1 MSVHQR
7 LHIESTLEI
16 TQNAAMFTVLQTIQ
30 RLASSNLSVLFAGE
44 HGTGKEWAARLIH
57 RLSAQ
62 SNGPFLPFD
71 CASLPAET
79 IDRELFGYETLTHDG
94 IAVKHG
100 AFEDAS
106 GGTLLLNE
114 IAFLPMGTQMKIAR
128 TLEYGTIHR
137 IDGVQHVGL
146 NVRIIST
153 LSEDHTLLVQ
163 SGKLSKEMFYRI
175 STMAIELPPLRRRRE
190 DIPLLVDR
198 FLADLREHDGK
209 SSLEIDPEALQL
221 CLAYEWPGNIRQL
234 KNAIEYA
241 SIMCTGGSIGPL
253 DLPPYVRQQQR
264 EKSRDTG
271 GLLKGSKKKEVR

>member
-1 MSVHQR
+1 MVMHPR

-16 TQNAAMFTVLQTIQ
+16 TKNAAMISVLQTIQ
-30 RLASSNLSVLFAGE
+30 RLASSNLSVLFTGE
-44 HGTGKEWAARLIH
+44 HGTGKEWAARLLH
-57 RLSAQ
+57 GLSAQ

-79 IDRELFGYETLTHDG
+79 IDRELFGCETLTHDG
-94 IAVKHG
+94 IVVKNG

-137 IDGVQHVGL
+137 IDGVQNVGL

-153 LSEDHTLLVQ
+153 LSKDHTFLVQ
-163 SGKLSKEMFYRI
+163 SGRLSKEMFYRI
-175 STMAIELPPLRRRRE
+175 STMAIELPPLRQRQE
-190 DIPLLVDR
+190 DIPLLIDR
-198 FLADLREHDGK
+198 FLADLRQHDGK
-209 SSLEIDPEALQL
+209 SSLEIAAEALQL
-221 CLAYEWPGNIRQL
+221 CLDYDWPGNIRQL

-241 SIMCTGGSIGPL
+241 SIMCTGGSIGPQ
-253 DLPPYVRQQQR
+253 DLPSYVRQQQR
-264 EKSRDTG
+264 EKSRVTSAQ
-271 GLLKGSKKKEVR
+271 LKASKNRK